1 MFVLKL
7 NGSPVYFT
15 YHLLFN
21 VVAVIMCLCLNLL
34 DMAELVPLR
43 ARFPFSYGS
52 EQGDV
57 TV

>member
-7 NGSPVYFT
+7 NGSPVYFA
-15 YHLLFN
+15 YS
-21 VVAVIMCLCLNLL
+21 VVVVIIICICIDLL